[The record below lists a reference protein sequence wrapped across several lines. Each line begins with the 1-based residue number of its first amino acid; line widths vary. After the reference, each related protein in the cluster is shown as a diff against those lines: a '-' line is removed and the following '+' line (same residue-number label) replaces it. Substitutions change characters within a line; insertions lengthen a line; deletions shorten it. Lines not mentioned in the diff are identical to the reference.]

1 MSSTLFPHTAQW
13 QCHEHWPGQAE
24 SSLPSHSSDDWF
36 TTSSPQTGQRHSL
49 IAPAAGHSP
58 GQSASAVPSQV
69 STWGSMTLLPQSG
82 SSFDATSYANASI
95 LVSAS
100 CVSPVVGHAAAPYF
114 SSAFAKQPAAGVA
127 PPSNFVWY
135 FAIQTG
141 SSGRPLRTAFL

>member
-1 MSSTLFPHTAQW
+1 MTLLPHTAQVQSRAQW
-13 QCHEHWPGQAE
+13 AGQA
-24 SSLPSHSSDDWF
+24 SSSALSHASVAWF
-36 TTSSPQTGQRHSL
+36 SVPSPQKGHVHENGTPAGRHR
-49 IAPAAGHSP
+49 PGH
-58 GQSASAVPSQV
+58 ALSAVPSQV
-69 STWGSMTLLPQSG
+69 SNGDSMTLLPQSG